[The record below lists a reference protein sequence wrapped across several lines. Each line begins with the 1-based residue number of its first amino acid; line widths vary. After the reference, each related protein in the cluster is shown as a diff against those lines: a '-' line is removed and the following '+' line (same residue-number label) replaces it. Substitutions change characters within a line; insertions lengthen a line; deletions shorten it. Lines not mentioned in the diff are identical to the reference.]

1 MNELNFT
8 GVVFFLHP
16 ALAHE
21 RLILLRETETE
32 TETERNRRTGRQAGR
47 QAETDTDRQTDRGIN
62 D

>member
-21 RLILLRETETE
+21 RLILLRERE

-47 QAETDTDRQTDRGIN
+47 DRHRQTDRQRN
-62 D
+62 K